1 MIIMVDDNLK
11 NYMFQFI
18 KNVCDEIGPR
28 ESGTKQEILAGDVIE
43 KEMQTFCDTTHQ
55 EEYISSPHA
64 FLGGIRYGAFLALIS
79 IGLYWLSLLIDLT
92 ILPLSTFFSFLFIF
106 IALILILITI
116 SYFITEVMK
125 YHEFFDFLF
134 PKRHSKNV
142 IGIINPKSSVKN
154 TIIFSAHHDSAFEFN
169 TFYYFKRLGQFI
181 INFGYFGVAVLFVVI
196 VIKLIFQLLSINF
209 DLLFIG
215 FGIFF
220 FIFVP
225 IALAYVFF
233 HSYHPVLGAFDN
245 LSGVAIVLGIG
256 KFLSNNKETDMFP
269 TNTRVHLISFA
280 GEESGLRGSKR
291 YIEAHL
297 NDLKTSDTLVVN
309 MDGIAKKEILG
320 IFTRESG
327 IGANHDPNIYEPL
340 YKLAKEVNSSV
351 DLAKLPFGATDAAA
365 FSKKKISATTIGGL
379 NLSMTLPP
387 YYHTR
392 YDTPEVIE
400 KDALSQVVDICIKYL
415 NYVDKSS

>member
-1 MIIMVDDNLK
+1 MVDDNLK
-11 NYMFQFI
+11 KYMFQFI
-18 KNVCDEIGPR
+18 KNVCDKIGPR
-28 ESGTKQEILAGDVIE
+28 ESGTEQEILAGDMIE

-64 FLGGIRYGAFLALIS
+64 FLGGIRYGALLAIIS
-79 IGLYWLSLLIDLT
+79 IGLYWLSLLID
-92 ILPLSTFFSFLFIF
+92 IAVLPLSKFLSFLFI
-106 IALILILITI
+106 LISVIIILITI

-134 PKRHSKNV
+134 PKRTSKNV
-142 IGIINPKSSVKN
+142 IGIINPKNLVKN

-169 TFYYFKRLGQFI
+169 TFYYFKRFGQFI
-181 INFGYFGVAVLFVVI
+181 INFGYFGVAVLFVVT
-196 VIKLIFQLLSINF
+196 VIKLVFQLLSINF

-245 LSGVAIVLGIG
+245 LSGVAIILGIG
-256 KFLSNNKETDMFP
+256 KFLTLNKETNLFP
-269 TNTRVHLISFA
+269 TNTQVQLISFA

-297 NDLKTSDTLVVN
+297 KDLKKSNTIVIN

-327 IGANHDPNIYEPL
+327 IGASHDPKIYEL
-340 YKLAKEVNSSV
+340 LCNLAKEVNSSV
-351 DLAKLPFGATDAAA
+351 DLVKLPFGATDAAA
-365 FSKKKISATTIGGL
+365 FSKKRISATTIGGL
-379 NLSMTLPP
+379 NLSEALPP

-392 YDTPEVIE
+392 YDTPEVVE
-400 KDALSQVVDICIKYL
+400 KDALGQVVDICVKYL

>member
-11 NYMFQFI
+11 KYMFQFI
-18 KNVCDEIGPR
+18 KKVCDEIGPR
-28 ESGTKQEILAGDVIE
+28 ESGTEQEILAGDVIE
-43 KEMQTFCDTTHQ
+43 KEMQTFCDSTHQ

-64 FLGGIRYGAFLALIS
+64 FLGGIRYGALLALIS
-79 IGLYWLSLLIDLT
+79 ICLYWFSLLIDLAL
-92 ILPLSTFFSFLFIF
+92 LPLSTFFSFLFIL
-106 IALILILITI
+106 IAMILILVTI

-134 PKRHSKNV
+134 PKKHSKNV
-142 IGIINPKSSVKN
+142 IGIINPKGSVKN

-169 TFYYFKRLGQFI
+169 TFYYFKRFGQFI
-181 INFGYFGVAVLFVVI
+181 INFGYFGVAVLFVIV
-196 VIKLIFQLLSINF
+196 VIKLIFQLLSIYL
-209 DLLFIG
+209 DLFFLG

-220 FIFVP
+220 LIFVP

-233 HSYHPVLGAFDN
+233 HSYHPVPGAFDN

-256 KFLSNNKETDMFP
+256 KFLSDNKETDMSP
-269 TNTRVHLISFA
+269 TNTQVHLISFA

-291 YIEAHL
+291 YIEEHI
-297 NDLKTSDTLVVN
+297 NDLRTSNTLVIN

-327 IGANHDPNIYEPL
+327 IGASHDPKIYEPL
-340 YKLAKEVNSSV
+340 YNLAKEVNSSV
-351 DLAKLPFGATDAAA
+351 DLVKLPFGATDAAA
-365 FSKKKISATTIGGL
+365 FSKKRISATTIGGL
-379 NLSMTLPP
+379 NLSETLPP

-400 KDALSQVVDICIKYL
+400 KDALGQVVDLCIKYL